1 MQVLQGRKVNGAM
14 APAAHTASWNRLET
28 WETRGAL
35 EETGTRQARQSEN
48 TYSTRIWL
56 WWLQLWIRLGTA
68 FDLTADHRLGVSNHN
83 HNDGPSNAS
92 FGCSRWAGLHLCP
105 FLPVAVCLRLR
116 QCHRDRPD
124 RLTETAADCT
134 AGRRRRSCWSNPP
147 PQTTEKAKIPSLVV
161 SNRRAGICRALSPLS
176 SALLSR
182 VHRWFS
188 LPFSPPFNTPRFC
201 ASLPAEARRYRLG
214 TIRVCASRDWSVATA
229 TRRRLGLDFRAA
241 GRGESAGQS
250 TGFKSASAPRRPPR
264 VLAGFARST
273 APCSSSSS
281 KVTPSPTTPRS
292 KVATFCCFWAFPE
305 CDFWQKNTCE
315 GSRKKGDCAASLPES
330 DRQMQLV
337 NHWFCFSA
345 MLLVRNAT
353 APSLYMSFDLITS
366 LLVLLDRRNEV
377 TRLREH

>member
-1 MQVLQGRKVNGAM
+1 MTIQTCWWSTCHHTIQVLQGSKVNGAM

-124 RLTETAADCT
+124 RLTETAADCI

-229 TRRRLGLDFRAA
+229 TRRRLGLDFRAT
-241 GRGESAGQS
+241 GRGESVGQS

-273 APCSSSSS
+273 ARACRNGAMQQQQQQGNAESH
-281 KVTPSPTTPRS
+281 
-292 KVATFCCFWAFPE
+292 
-305 CDFWQKNTCE
+305 N
-315 GSRKKGDCAASLPES
+315 ASLQSCNLLLLLSVPRVRFLAKEHMWGVEEEGGLR
-330 DRQMQLV
+330 RQAA
-337 NHWFCFSA
+337 WKWST
-345 MLLVRNAT
+345 NAT
-353 APSLYMSFDLITS
+353 G
-366 LLVLLDRRNEV
+366 
-377 TRLREH
+377 